1 VTEEEHKEFSEQEVQ
16 QRFDAIG
23 KDLVEAGLY
32 AEAVE
37 AYKQLIRDYPA
48 SRWAA
53 NAYLGIA
60 HCYHA
65 MGQEEEELA
74 ALEDIIAQFPD
85 HVVAKRARGAIA
97 ALRERRSG
105 EGPAGSDLHAA
116 VRRLT
121 RQVERMREGERHRT
135 WLGAAVYVVLVVF
148 VVFAVK
154 SSGRSPSRAAQDLAK
169 RVTALESALQ
179 ALSSGPPTKAA
190 PKAAAPAVTV
200 IPVTPPEPARPS
212 QPGPGAKAPPAVSP
226 KGGASGAGAAPPV
239 RQPAAPSATKVP
251 APASKAPRTVTKPPR
266 PVAKAP
272 AAPAAPQ
279 AASIYTIKA
288 GDSLWTVARSQL
300 GDGRRVDEIARLN
313 GLKPP
318 YKLKVGAKIKV
329 PARK

>member
-1 VTEEEHKEFSEQEVQ
+1 MTEEEHKEFSEQEVQ

-23 KDLVEAGLY
+23 KNLVEAGLY

-121 RQVERMREGERHRT
+121 RQVERMREGERRRT
-135 WLGAAVYVVLVVF
+135 WLGIVVYVALIIIVW
-148 VVFAVK
+148 FAIK
-154 SSGRSPSRAAQDLAK
+154 SSGRSPSRTAQDLSK
-169 RVTALESALQ
+169 RVTALESAVQ
-179 ALSSGPPTKAA
+179 ALSSSPSASPSAA
-190 PKAAAPAVTV
+190 PRGSAPAVTV
-200 IPVTPPEPARPS
+200 IPVTPPSQPARQPKPPPEAKAPPKPASPASGKAVAPTSLPS
-212 QPGPGAKAPPAVSP
+212 ARASRPGAKASPA
-226 KGGASGAGAAPPV
+226 
-239 RQPAAPSATKVP
+239 T
-251 APASKAPRTVTKPPR
+251 
-266 PVAKAP
+266 KAP
-272 AAPAAPQ
+272 AAATPPTAAR
-279 AASIYTIKA
+279 SYTVKP
-288 GDSLWTVARSQL
+288 GDSLWTVARSAL
-300 GDGRRVDEIARLN
+300 GDARKVDEIARLN

-318 YKLKVGAKIKV
+318 YKLRAGEKIKL

>member
-1 VTEEEHKEFSEQEVQ
+1 MLAVRRRTDAREQVKVTEEEHREFSEQEVQ

-23 KDLVEAGLY
+23 KNLVEAGLY

-121 RQVERMREGERHRT
+121 RQVERMREGERRRT
-135 WLGAAVYVVLVVF
+135 WLGIAVYVALVIFFRRVMRLDL
-148 VVFAVK
+148 V
-154 SSGRSPSRAAQDLAK
+154 GAALLA
-169 RVTALESALQ
+169 
-179 ALSSGPPTKAA
+179 
-190 PKAAAPAVTV
+190 
-200 IPVTPPEPARPS
+200 
-212 QPGPGAKAPPAVSP
+212 
-226 KGGASGAGAAPPV
+226 GAGMLSGNHFALTSVWPQNLTICLVPLAMLLIGLAPE
-239 RQPAAPSATKVP
+239 TKG
-251 APASKAPRTVTKPPR
+251 KPLP
-266 PVAKAP
+266 
-272 AAPAAPQ
+272 
-279 AASIYTIKA
+279 
-288 GDSLWTVARSQL
+288 D
-300 GDGRRVDEIARLN
+300 
-313 GLKPP
+313 
-318 YKLKVGAKIKV
+318 
-329 PARK
+329 

>member
-1 VTEEEHKEFSEQEVQ
+1 VTEEEHREFSEQEVQ

-23 KDLVEAGLY
+23 NDLVEAGLH

-37 AYKQLIRDYPA
+37 AYKQLIRAYPA

-121 RQVERMREGERHRT
+121 RQVERMREGERRRT
-135 WLGAAVYVVLVVF
+135 WLGIVVYIALIIVVW
-148 VVFAVK
+148 FAIK
-154 SSGRSPSRAAQDLAK
+154 SSGRSPSRTAQDLSK
-169 RVTALESALQ
+169 RVTALESAVQ
-179 ALSSGPPTKAA
+179 ALSSSPSASPNAV
-190 PKAAAPAVTV
+190 PKGSAPAVTV
-200 IPVTPPEPARPS
+200 IPVTPPPQPARQPKPPPEAKAPPKPPLSASGKAVAPTPLPS
-212 QPGPGAKAPPAVSP
+212 ARASRPGAKASPA
-226 KGGASGAGAAPPV
+226 
-239 RQPAAPSATKVP
+239 T
-251 APASKAPRTVTKPPR
+251 
-266 PVAKAP
+266 KAP
-272 AAPAAPQ
+272 AASSTPTAVK
-279 AASIYTIKA
+279 SYTVKP
-288 GDSLWTVARSQL
+288 GDSLWTVARSAL
-300 GDGRRVDEIARLN
+300 GDARKVDEIARLN

-318 YKLKVGAKIKV
+318 YKLRAGEKIKL